1 MKTMVEFRWH
11 GRGGQGAWTASEL
24 LARTA
29 LDEGKFIQSFPEFG
43 PERMG
48 APVTA
53 FTRIS
58 TEPIR
63 LHCAIYDPD
72 VVVVL
77 DNTLLKTVPVTAG
90 LNRDEDCIIINSNEE
105 PAALKERLRVVKGKV
120 WTVPATDIAI
130 KILGS
135 PITNTALL
143 GVVAKS
149 TNIVTLEGIHKTLQN
164 KFRPDLAEKNFAVI
178 QEAYKEAKVI

>member
-1 MKTMVEFRWH
+1 MVEFRWH

-29 LDEGKFIQSFPEFG
+29 LDEGKYIQSFPEFG

-58 TEPIR
+58 DKPIR
-63 LHCAIYDPD
+63 LHCAVYDPD

-90 LNRDEDCIIINSNEE
+90 LNRDEDVLIINSSDE
-105 PAALKERLRVVKGKV
+105 PAKLKEELRVTKGKV

-130 KILGS
+130 NILGA

-143 GVVAKS
+143 GVVAKA
-149 TNIVTLEGIHKTLQN
+149 TEIVTLEGIKKTL
-164 KFRPDLAEKNFAVI
+164 KGRFRADLAEKNYSVI
-178 QEAYKEAKVI
+178 IQAFKEAKTE